1 MRTPKEILT
10 AIKAIFTE
18 MPPVTTVEPA
28 PAPVEPVA
36 LESKEYSLADGTKVM
51 IDKLEV
57 GGIVTIND
65 LPAPEGYHILADGS
79 KIKVDAAGVIIE
91 LEAAEP
97 AIAPVAPVA
106 PVEPA
111 LPLAPVA
118 MRDERVDALQ
128 AELKSIKVGFLQ
140 LVELVESLTNEP
152 AVNSIEPQKGQFG
165 EAKAS
170 RNERLAKF
178 QNVLT
183 QIKNK

>member
-18 MPPVTTVEPA
+18 MPPVATVEPA

-97 AIAPVAPVA
+97 AIAPVAPVEA
-106 PVEPA
+106 A
-111 LPLAPVA
+111 LPLAPIA

-128 AELKSIKVGFLQ
+128 VELKSVKVGFLQ